1 MTNVMVDPRE
11 FEAFCRGRPADERYD
26 ALDTGMCALGQFVE
40 HKYPGRGARSVN
52 HKDYFIDG
60 VGFIVVGNRT
70 YAAAVED
77 GPDTFGALADRLAK
91 VAT

>member
-26 ALDTGMCALGQFVE
+26 ALDTGMCALGQ
-40 HKYPGRGARSVN
+40 SVN